1 MEQDN
6 IPTMEWSAQSP
17 DLNIIEQCWRKLKQK
32 LCEQIQN
39 LRTANNLQTA
49 IQQVWKIIH
58 PYFIQDLYKRI
69 PRIIKTVIK
78 AKECLTENH
87 Q

>member
-17 DLNIIEQCWRKLKQK
+17 DLNIIEHCWRKLKLKQK

-39 LRTANNLQTA
+39 LRTANNLQTD
-49 IQQVWKIIH
+49 IQQV
-58 PYFIQDLYKRI
+58 Y
-69 PRIIKTVIK
+69 
-78 AKECLTENH
+78 
-87 Q
+87 